1 MINIKTNVSS
11 YIKTEIKLWE
21 KTVKKATLSATN
33 KTAAQGLTFARKQM
47 TTIYNIKKKDIVK
60 DSRTGRLTYVKRA
73 SRENGAASIIAKGR
87 GISLGKFGARQ
98 KKAGVSVQVK
108 RGGRRSIIKHTF
120 GPKIPRLGKGVFT
133 RESIDFGIS
142 GRLPIYRLYGPGP
155 AEMLNSRRI
164 NKAVI
169 SFAQKKYPKLYEDA
183 FNHFKK
189 K

>member
-1 MINIKTNVSS
+1 
-11 YIKTEIKLWE
+11 
-21 KTVKKATLSATN
+21 
-33 KTAAQGLTFARKQM
+33 M

-60 DSRTGRLTYVKRA
+60 DTRTGRLTYYERA
-73 SRENGAASIIAKGR
+73 PKDTGAAKIIARGR

-108 RGGRRSIIKHTF
+108 RGGRRSIIKHSF
-120 GPKIPRLGKGVFT
+120 GPKIARLGKGVFT
-133 RESIDFGIS
+133 RESIGFGTS

-155 AEMLNSRRI
+155 AGMLNSRRI
-164 NKAVI
+164 KKATV
-169 SFAQKKYPKLYEDA
+169 SFIVKKYPKLYEDA